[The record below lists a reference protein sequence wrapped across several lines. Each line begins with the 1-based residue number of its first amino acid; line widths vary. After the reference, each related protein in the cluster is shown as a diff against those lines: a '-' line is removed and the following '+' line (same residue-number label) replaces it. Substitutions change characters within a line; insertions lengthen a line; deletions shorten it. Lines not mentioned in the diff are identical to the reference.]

1 MVVRLMARHFGDQ
14 KFKIVGHAL
23 LLETL
28 HVPQSHWPRILII
41 DEYIDVS
48 HVVLKAPTEE
58 DLSALVRTDRSVFI
72 PFPAQ

>member
-1 MVVRLMARHFGDQ
+1 VLVRLVTRHFGDQ
-14 KFKIVGHAL
+14 QFEVVSHAL

-41 DEYIDVS
+41 DEYINVS
-48 HVVLKAPTEE
+48 HIVLKAPTEE
-58 DLSALVRTDRSVFI
+58 GLSALVRTERSVSV